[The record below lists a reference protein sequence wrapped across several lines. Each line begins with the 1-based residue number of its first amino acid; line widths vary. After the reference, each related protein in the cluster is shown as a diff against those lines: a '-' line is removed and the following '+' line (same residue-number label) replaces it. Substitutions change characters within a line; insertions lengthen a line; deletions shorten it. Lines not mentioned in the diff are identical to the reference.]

1 MPKSNRRVMRAQKK
15 SDKKTKPLV
24 GAISFIIL
32 AILLFTFVKLST
44 RYWNGNDKV
53 AFAFRSNE
61 GDVEVSILDPKLN
74 EFTTLTIPGDTQV
87 DVAENYGT
95 LRIKNVWQ
103 LGINEKKKGRL
114 LSETVSRNFRFP
126 LNLWSDDDASSLR
139 EGHFFNILKF
149 ISFPKATNIPF
160 GDRLSIGLFAMKSG
174 ASNKSEIDL
183 GKSQYLHKEKLSDG
197 QMGYVQ
203 IGSVSEHLQVYFSDN
218 EIAESSV
225 RVSILDGTGKF
236 GIAQIV
242 GEILEVMGGKVVS
255 IDKNGD
261 LPDTDCV
268 VAGSDKKIVKKI
280 AVLFSC
286 SNKNSAGDI
295 DLQITLGGKFAKR
308 F

>member
-1 MPKSNRRVMRAQKK
+1 MPKSNRRVVRAQKNYEKK
-15 SDKKTKPLV
+15 SKSV
-24 GAISFIIL
+24 SGIIFFAIL
-32 AILLFTFVKLST
+32 ATLFVVLVKLNT

-53 AFAFRSNE
+53 AFVFRGQE
-61 GDVEVSILDPKLN
+61 GEVGVSILDPKLKD
-74 EFTTLTIPGDTQV
+74 FTTLIIPGETQV
-87 DVAENYGT
+87 DVAENYGS

-126 LNLWSDDDASSLR
+126 LNLWSDNDAASLKDGR
-139 EGHFFNILKF
+139 FFSILKF
-149 ISFPKATNIPF
+149 VLIPKATNIPF
-160 GDRLSIGLFAMKSG
+160 GDRMSIGIFALQSG
-174 ASNKSEIDL
+174 SSNKSEIDL

-197 QMGYVQ
+197 QVGYTQVGT
-203 IGSVSEHLQVYFSDN
+203 ISEHLQVYFSDN

-225 RVSILDGTGKF
+225 RVSIIDGTGKF
-236 GIAQIV
+236 GVAQVV

-261 LPDTDCV
+261 SPAVDCV
-268 VAGSDKKIVKKI
+268 VAGRDKKIVKKI
-280 AVLFSC
+280 SALFSC
-286 SNKNSAGDI
+286 TSKNPTGDI